1 MADQRSDKET
11 EMADVQKD
19 IAALRKDVDQLIAD
33 LSTVASDE
41 VDRGVE
47 KTRKAAVRA
56 RTEVAQADDTLR
68 DTIRDNPLAACGTA
82 LGAGFLGALML
93 RR

>member
-1 MADQRSDKET
+1 MADQQSGKESD
-11 EMADVQKD
+11 MADVQKD
-19 IAALRKDVDQLIAD
+19 VAALRKDVDQLISD

-41 VDRGVE
+41 VDRGVQ

-56 RTEVAQADDTLR
+56 RHEVAQADDTLR
-68 DTIRDNPLAACGTA
+68 DTIRENPIAACGTA